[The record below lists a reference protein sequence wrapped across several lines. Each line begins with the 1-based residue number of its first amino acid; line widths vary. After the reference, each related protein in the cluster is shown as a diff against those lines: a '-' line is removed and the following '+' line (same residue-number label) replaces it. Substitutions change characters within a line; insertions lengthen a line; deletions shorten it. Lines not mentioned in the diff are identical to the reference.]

1 MILTTNIHIQKSIH
15 KNIKLQGKLKKKSIK
30 AAEITNFQFR
40 TKQIMSFTKIY
51 IIPLYK
57 LSPIVLQPSIYI
69 DSLRLFMSIHHT
81 LEAEH
86 NGVYVTNR
94 FMVIT
99 RTFFQKRLRLCDLE
113 LRTVLCTVVIYLL
126 YFMLLDVP
134 L

>member
-1 MILTTNIHIQKSIH
+1 
-15 KNIKLQGKLKKKSIK
+15 
-30 AAEITNFQFR
+30 
-40 TKQIMSFTKIY
+40 
-51 IIPLYK
+51 
-57 LSPIVLQPSIYI
+57 
-69 DSLRLFMSIHHT
+69 MSIHHT

-126 YFMLLDVP
+126 YFMLIDVP